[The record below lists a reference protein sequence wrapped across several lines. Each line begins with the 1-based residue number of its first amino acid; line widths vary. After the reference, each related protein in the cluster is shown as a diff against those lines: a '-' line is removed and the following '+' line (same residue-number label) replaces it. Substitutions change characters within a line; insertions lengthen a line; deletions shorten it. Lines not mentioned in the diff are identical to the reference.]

1 MDSHDL
7 GDALPKLPPKQ
18 IPWLRPVDLLALGF
32 VAALLALSL
41 GARSRGIAGAGPA
54 ALRLCWSIA
63 ILLALRSLGRMYQG
77 PFAALLATVAPIAL
91 VPVDWALNPICDF
104 VNPRL
109 RDSALLAADRFLF
122 GETPGVAL
130 QHLLSP
136 LLTEALL
143 IGYLS
148 YFGLLL
154 APIVLLWLRRDET
167 GVDRYVRLLVVLFVT
182 NLTFYL
188 LVPAVGPRFTVPGAF
203 AAPLHG
209 VFLGD
214 WIHGLFLDT
223 PFFRDCFPSG
233 HTAGTLLALVFSFRR
248 LRGWFFTALP
258 LSVLC
263 VSATVL
269 CRYHYGVD
277 LLCALPLAGW
287 AWAASGALPSAFA
300 GAEQPEEARS

>member
-1 MDSHDL
+1 MDL
-7 GDALPKLPPKQ
+7 REARPALAPRQ
-18 IPWLRPVDLLALGF
+18 VQWLRPVDLLALAF
-32 VAALLALSL
+32 ACALLALAL
-41 GARSRGIAGAGPA
+41 LARVQGIPGAGPA
-54 ALRLCWSIA
+54 ALRLCWSVA
-63 ILLALRSLGRMYQG
+63 ILLTLRSVGWLHEGRLAG
-77 PFAALLATVAPIAL
+77 LLATVAPIAL
-91 VPVDWALNPICDF
+91 APVDWALDPICDL

-109 RDSALLAADRFLF
+109 RDGALLAADRFLF
-122 GETPGVAL
+122 GETPGVLL

-143 IGYLS
+143 VGYLS

-154 APIVLLWLRRDET
+154 APIALLWLRRDEASL
-167 GVDRYVRLLVVLFVT
+167 DRYVRLLVVLFVT

-188 LVPAVGPRFTVPGAF
+188 LVPAVGPRFFIPGAF
-203 AAPLHG
+203 ASPVHG
-209 VFLGD
+209 VLLGD
-214 WIHGLFLDT
+214 WIHGLFLHT

-233 HTAGTLLALVFSFRR
+233 HTAGTLLALVFCLRR

-258 LSVLC
+258 LSLLC

-277 LLCALPLAGW
+277 LLCALPLAAW

-300 GAEQPEEARS
+300 SAERPAEVRS

>member
-1 MDSHDL
+1 MTLD
-7 GDALPKLPPKQ
+7 DARPEPAPKQ
-18 IPWLRPVDLLALGF
+18 APWLRPVDLLALGF
-32 VAALLALSL
+32 VAFLLALAL
-41 GARSRGIAGAGPA
+41 AALAQGLPGAGAA
-54 ALRLCWSIA
+54 ALRLCWSVA
-63 ILLALRSLGRMYQG
+63 ILLTLRSLGWRYEG
-77 PFAALLATVAPIAL
+77 RLPGLLAAAAPIAL
-91 VPVDWALNPICDF
+91 APVDWALDPICDL

-109 RDSALLAADRFLF
+109 RDGALLAADRYLF
-122 GETPGVAL
+122 GETPSVAL

-154 APIVLLWLRRDET
+154 APVALLWLRRDDL
-167 GVDRYVRLLVVLFVT
+167 GLDRYVRLLVVLFVT

-188 LVPAVGPRFTVPGAF
+188 LVPAVGPRFTIPGAF

-214 WIHGLFLDT
+214 WIHGLFLHT

-233 HTAGTLLALVFSFRR
+233 HTAGTLLALVFCVRR
-248 LRGWFFTALP
+248 LRAWFFVALP

-263 VSATVL
+263 VSATVF

-300 GAEQPEEARS
+300 GARQPEEARS